1 MEEQKLVGYIVYN
14 IWTYK
19 TKGPNEGEWR
29 NQTISPEVHWK
40 KKIYLTLSRAQEA
53 AKHMKE
59 KESGMNDGAWDSEQ
73 IIVPLYANR
82 EDLNRVSEG
91 HRELKNRINEK

>member
-1 MEEQKLVGYIVYN
+1 MEEQKLIGYIVYN
-14 IWTYK
+14 IWTYR
-19 TKGPNEGEWR
+19 TKGPDEVEWR
-29 NQTISPEVHWK
+29 YEAIFPEVHWK

-73 IIVPLYANR
+73 IIVPVYANR